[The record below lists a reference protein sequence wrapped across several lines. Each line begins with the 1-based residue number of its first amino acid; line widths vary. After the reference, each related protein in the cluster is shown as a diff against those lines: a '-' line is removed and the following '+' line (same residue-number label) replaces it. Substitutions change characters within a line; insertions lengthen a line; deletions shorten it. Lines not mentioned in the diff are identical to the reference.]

1 MAITSNTYTGNGS
14 NKLFSITFPYI
25 DTTDVDVYLNGVL
38 QTVTTQYTFANAT
51 TVEFVAAPGAGTTVL
66 LNRSSDDTTLQATFF
81 PGSSIKSADLNDN
94 FDQVLYL
101 AQETNNNVANA
112 VAGQIPD
119 GTITSAKIAD
129 GAIVNAD
136 VNASAGIVATKL
148 AFTQAGTGATVRTVD
163 SKLKE
168 TVSVEDFGADPTGV
182 NDCSQAITNAV
193 AYCQANN
200 LQTLYF
206 GPGIFK
212 LTQTVTL
219 GLPRGISLVGQINAT
234 SQQGSSRSATT
245 LRWAGGASPMFE
257 INYTFFRFYNFTV
270 ENTTTATEFV
280 LANSAMCMEFDHVD
294 VTSGA
299 SGPTTFQFSN
309 AVIRGTSNQFGYSV
323 WRHCQVASAA
333 PSFVE
338 INGNGA
344 SNGTT
349 TLRFY
354 NNIFE
359 AGANYSMTVLKLIDN
374 STDIVS
380 FQDNTFNQQGN
391 VSTAGEL
398 CIIDTLG
405 FDTDEISCLNII
417 GNEFD
422 YTTTQATHRAFKL
435 KNVRNSNFIGNQFI
449 MGGTMSAVINL
460 VNSTITNFSGN
471 YGERINGPIINADST
486 SKVWVGSNNISLTN
500 TLGVVNNGTA
510 IGIVN
515 VTYGTSV
522 GISGNLAP
530 TNSLTVFQINV
541 TNGNAWDIF
550 PRFPSDATPGYMTKG
565 QIIALQ
571 IRNISGGA
579 IGAISAINASNWKLS
594 APLPTPANG
603 YSRTVVVMWD
613 GSAFIELSRTAA
625 DVPN

>member
-14 NKLFSITFPYI
+14 NKLFSITFPYL
-25 DTTDVDVYLNGVL
+25 DTSDIDVYLNGTL
-38 QTVTTQYTFANAT
+38 QTITTQYFFANAT
-51 TVEFVAAPGAGTTVL
+51 TVEFVTAPGAGATVL
-66 LNRSSDDTTLQATFF
+66 INRSTDEATISNSFF
-81 PGSSIKSADLNDN
+81 PGSSIKAADLNDN
-94 FDQVLYL
+94 FDQVLFL
-101 AQETNNNVANA
+101 TQETNNNVANA

-119 GTITSAKIAD
+119 GTITNAKI
-129 GAIVNAD
+129 NAT
-136 VNASAGIVATKL
+136 AGIDATKL
-148 AFTQAGTGATVRTVD
+148 SFTQAGTGATARTVD
-163 SKLKE
+163 SRLKE

-182 NDCSQAITNAV
+182 NDCFQAITNAV

-212 LTQTVTL
+212 ITQTITL
-219 GLPRGISLVGQINAT
+219 GNPRGISLVGQINAT

-245 LRWAGGASPMFE
+245 LRWAGGAAPMFT

-280 LANSAMCMEFDHVD
+280 LADAAQHMEFDHVD

-299 SGPTTFQFSN
+299 NGPSTFQFSN
-309 AVIRGTSNQFGYSV
+309 AVIRGINNQFGYSV

-338 INGNGA
+338 IDGNGS

-359 AGANYSMTVLKLIDN
+359 AGPNYSMTVLKLIDN

-398 CIIDTLG
+398 CVIDTLG
-405 FDTDEISCLNII
+405 FDTDELACLNVI

-422 YTTTQATHRAFKL
+422 YITTQAAHRALKL
-435 KNVRNSNFIGNQFI
+435 KNVRNANFIGNQFA
-449 MGGTMSAVINL
+449 MGGTMSAVVNL

-471 YGERINGPIINADST
+471 YGYSIGGPMINADST
-486 SKVWVGSNNISLTN
+486 SRAWTGSNNLVLGN
-500 TLGVVNNGTA
+500 TQGVINNGTE

-515 VTYGTSV
+515 VTYETSV

-541 TNGNAWDIF
+541 TDGAAWDIF
-550 PRFPSDATPGYMTKG
+550 PRFPLDSTPGYMTKG

-579 IGAISAINASNWKLS
+579 IGTISAINASNWKLS
-594 APLPTPANG
+594 ASLPTPANG
-603 YSRTVVVMWD
+603 YSRTVVLMWD